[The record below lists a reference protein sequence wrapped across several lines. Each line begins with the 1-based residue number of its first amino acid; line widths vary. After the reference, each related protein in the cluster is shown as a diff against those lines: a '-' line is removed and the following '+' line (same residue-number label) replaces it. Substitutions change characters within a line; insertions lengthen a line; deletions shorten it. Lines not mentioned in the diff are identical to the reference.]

1 MFFDKTMPIDTYL
14 RHTCHTSRI
23 VRDSPG
29 NEELVPLSRKSVKC
43 PGIYKIHIYMYLI
56 LGLTAPRIRVYL
68 QRLHDNAYPNRQT
81 TLRVKIDQLTG
92 VLLSNRLSHVRGQT
106 EKAALFNVVVN

>member
-1 MFFDKTMPIDTYL
+1 MHANIEKVMANVKVFGQTDRRFIFD
-14 RHTCHTSRI
+14 HTCHTSRN

-56 LGLTAPRIRVYL
+56 LGLTAPQICVYL
-68 QRLHDNAYPNRQT
+68 QRLHDNAYPNR
-81 TLRVKIDQLTG
+81 
-92 VLLSNRLSHVRGQT
+92 
-106 EKAALFNVVVN
+106 

>member
-1 MFFDKTMPIDTYL
+1 MNCYIIPAIRPGLSGTVPEMKNL
-14 RHTCHTSRI
+14 SRC
-23 VRDSPG
+23 PG
-29 NEELVPLSRKSVKC
+29 NLSNVPEFT
-43 PGIYKIHIYMYLI
+43 KIHIYMYLI
-56 LGLTAPRIRVYL
+56 LGLTAPRICVYM

-92 VLLSNRLSHVRGQT
+92 VLLSYRLSHVRGQT